1 MSLDDSQ
8 LRQFNKDL
16 GLVPGRLI
24 PEVKEVLK
32 KGAVNIKGALQK
44 DLRASS
50 SFKHAARSV
59 DFEELGSAA
68 FGQSHYAVEIGP
80 NKSRHPAAGLA
91 GFAYFGGAMGGGGT
105 VRDPAEALADEAP
118 AVEEY
123 MAKIW
128 EGLL

>member
-8 LRQFNKDL
+8 LRQFSQDL

-24 PEVKEVLK
+24 PEVKAVLK
-32 KGAVNIKGALQK
+32 KGAVNVKTAMQQ
-44 DLRASS
+44 DLRASK
-50 SFKHAARSV
+50 SFKAVARSV

-80 NKSRHPAAGLA
+80 NRSRNPAAGLA
-91 GFAYFGGAMGGGGT
+91 GIAYFGGANGGGGT
-105 VRDPAEALADEAP
+105 VRDPAESLAHEA
-118 AVEEY
+118 AVVEEY